1 MELYGRVKKLHEWN
15 ASYLQGPQFVDL
27 SNSKTIGVLMTAKL
41 ISALKSKPTPRIS
54 EDVRIF
60 MCKKCSPCSGGMHWT
75 FKYSRN

>member
-41 ISALKSKPTPRIS
+41 ISALKSNQLQGYQKRSEYSCIS
-54 EDVRIF
+54 SILGTEY
-60 MCKKCSPCSGGMHWT
+60 P
-75 FKYSRN
+75 YSE